1 LADLIKKR
9 KPLGNPVIAMFYI
22 HCCA

>member
-1 LADLIKKR
+1 LADLTNKQ
-9 KPLGNPVIAMFYI
+9 KPLGKPVIAMFYI